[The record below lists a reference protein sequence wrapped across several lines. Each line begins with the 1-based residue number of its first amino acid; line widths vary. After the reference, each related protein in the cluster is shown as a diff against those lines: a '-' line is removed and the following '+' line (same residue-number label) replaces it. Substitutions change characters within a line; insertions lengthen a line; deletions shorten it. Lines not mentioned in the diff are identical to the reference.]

1 MVNLL
6 PGTSIRAV
14 RAALRPP
21 NRKRGKGSK
30 KPTLFRLLIKRLWQT
45 AFILLLFLVGTIV
58 MLRFIDP
65 PLWSVRVQR
74 AMSPPAGYPETIKH
88 EWCDLEEIPYDM
100 QLAVV
105 ASEDQNF
112 PNHSGIDL
120 GAIEKAL
127 TEAEQGAGLR
137 GASTITQQTVKNLF
151 LWQGKNWSRKALEG
165 ALSLLVEL
173 LWEKQRILEVYLNIA
188 EYGPGVYG
196 VCAGSEYWY
205 GSPVSHLS
213 RNQAAR
219 LVAVLPSPWRYR
231 AQPPTPYISERA
243 RWIEQQMDMLGDD
256 WLRSVHNR

>member
-1 MVNLL
+1 MVDVEKRHKK
-6 PGTSIRAV
+6 T
-14 RAALRPP
+14 AL
-21 NRKRGKGSK
+21 
-30 KPTLFRLLIKRLWQT
+30 FWLLIKRLLQT
-45 AFILLLFLVGTIV
+45 VFILLLFLVGTIV

-65 PLWSVRVQR
+65 PYWSVRVQR
-74 AMSPPAGYPETIKH
+74 AMDPPASYPETIKH
-88 EWCDLEEIPYDM
+88 QWCDIDEIPLAL
-100 QLAVV
+100 QQAVV

-112 PNHSGIDL
+112 PHHSGIDL

-127 TEAEQGAGLR
+127 TEAKQGAGLR

-151 LWQGKNWSRKALEG
+151 LWQGKHWSRKALEG

-173 LWEKQRILEVYLNIA
+173 LWDKQRILEVYLNIA

-205 GSPVSHLS
+205 GSPVSQLS

-231 AQPPTPYISERA
+231 AQPPTPFISERA
-243 RWIEQQMDMLGDD
+243 RWIEQQVDMLGQD
-256 WLRSVHNR
+256 WLKPVHGK